1 MKVLYTVCFLCFTSC
16 ATRLHYL
23 GNSFPESQSVDV
35 YVDPSSIQKPYT
47 IMGKGFVKE
56 GLYSINYIKRI
67 QPLAVAKAKQK
78 GADAVLI
85 QDFYV
90 PATALGLQTTS
101 RTDSVGRGTITV
113 GTTSVQQSGEQ
124 KFTVLFLKYKE

>member
-1 MKVLYTVCFLCFTSC
+1 MKLLYLFYVIIFTSC

-47 IMGKGFVKE
+47 IMGKGFIKQ
-56 GLYSINYIKRI
+56 GLYSVNYIKHI

-85 QDFYV
+85 QDSYV
-90 PATALGLQTTS
+90 PAATTDLHTML
-101 RTDSVGRGTITV
+101 RTDSLSKGTVTV
-113 GTTSVQQSGEQ
+113 GNATVQQLSEQ
-124 KFTVLFLKYKE
+124 QFTVLFLKYKE